1 MRLDYYNRRVARV
14 PVTSDHDKIEG
25 AGMGLQVLA
34 LKTWFSQGLSKHLAK
49 PYAQFKSELIRRAV
63 PADFVWTQLEVLHR
77 QRQVTGHDVHA
88 FQDFSDRM
96 RVLQMEIGFQVVS
109 DQELAKLVLLGTDP
123 ELCRLLR
130 THVVSSLAGW
140 SDLSLER
147 LALDAPAPAVVSE
160 TDVYSD
166 APAEQPGEFDYQVFE
181 RIGREEWGVIAQRR
195 AAIQTFQETGDSTA
209 FAGLNSDSEDDDYS
223 YAPRSFPPLP
233 VSLRGAHGTL
243 TASALVDSGSP
254 QTFLSEDFVQRLGFE
269 KRALEQHTKYTLAMQ
284 NQVPTVFTCTHFVRV
299 PVELANGRWAAG
311 PTYAEVAPLGRDLE
325 LILGGNFIYTHKIDL
340 GHFPHPHLTCKNN
353 PEEPIDL
360 LELSSQPRGTSP
372 VAAIAP
378 VNEDEQLRLAALD
391 QRLRAVYADRF
402 PDDIPP
408 VATYQSPVRHHIEL
422 DNPRTV
428 INLRGYPVAKRHR
441 QAWYLL
447 LQKHLASGRLR
458 PSRSPYASPAFII
471 PKKGSDV
478 DPTISP
484 RWVNDYRHLNRHTIK
499 DRTPLPLADDILST
513 CSKAQFWAKID
524 MTNSF
529 FQTKMAEEDIAK
541 TAVSTPWG
549 LYEWTVMPMGLC
561 NAPATHQRRVNDA
574 LHGLLGTIC
583 FVYLDDI
590 TIFADTLEE
599 HEARVC
605 QVLDAL
611 RRAELYCSPSKTNL
625 ATSECEFLGHIINRS
640 GVHADPK
647 KIKRIH
653 DWHLPATVT
662 ELKGFLGLVQYLR
675 RFIPGLAEHT
685 AALTPLTIKGLTSIG
700 NLWTTPTVRHFEAIK
715 SIVVSLDCLRPPDHS
730 ADAMPF
736 WVMTDASLQGIGG
749 VLLQVSH
756 WKTAHPIA
764 YWSRQYIPAERNYP
778 THEQELLAIVEAL
791 KEWRIDLLGGHFHIL
806 TDHSTL
812 EHFQTQRTVIS
823 RRQARWLDTLA
834 EFDYDLQYLPGREN
848 IVADAMSRYSFPEP
862 IPVIVANISQ
872 VSLSDVVKQQI
883 VDAYKTDAFCQQALN
898 NIASVASEFKI
909 IDALLYLR
917 GRLVIPLLAPL
928 RESILHDAH
937 DALGHLG
944 DVKTYQTVIQTYFW
958 PNMSRH
964 VKQYVQQ
971 YDSCQR
977 TKARTTRVAGKLHS
991 LPVPVRPM
999 TDIAVDFVGP
1009 LPTNKG
1015 FDRVLTI
1022 TDRLSGYVRLI
1033 PAREADTAADVA
1045 NRFHEGWHR
1054 FFGLPQ
1060 RIVSDRDKLFTSKFW
1075 SALHKRLNIKL
1086 QLSSAFHPETD
1097 GRSEKTNKTAF
1108 QILRSLVNRE
1118 QSNWVEC
1125 LTACEYAINSS
1136 VNVSTG
1142 KTPFELVLGYTP
1154 TLAPLAPIEGDEELP
1169 SVEELLAL
1177 RFQSCEEARDQLAV
1191 SKVRQAA
1198 QANKDRADEPSW
1210 AVGDLVLLDSSDR
1223 RKRLHTRKRRAAKL
1237 MDRFDGPY
1245 RIVAAQPGISTYTLQ
1260 LNKDDSAVPFFHTG
1274 KLKAYRSNDSELFPS
1289 REPARPGPVDVGG
1302 EPELNIWSL
1311 GFHGRRIA
1319 IHGSL
1324 PRHWRTRR
1332 HWTVGNIGTRN
1343 ESVFSEGSFVS
1354 RRGESSEA
1362 PLSETACLSEAWAF
1376 RAKTPIYGLVR
1387 NQKKGFDLLRPEAG
1401 YDAYHFFGF
1410 GPNAEAFDRAR
1421 LAHGAFI
1428 VKTPYGLAEPF
1439 EVDGQMKQGDPP
1451 NPLRFSLAMA
1461 MGSYWLDEQAFE
1473 DPLLITTQNRAR
1485 SNNHTQADE
1494 LTLKITQVSAM
1505 DDTILLAKSERTL
1518 AAMTLYMEHFQEAYG
1533 AQTDWGTKTR
1543 AIIMG
1548 LGNQSDTPGTVQVA
1562 TPHGRRQVTVDPA
1575 HVFLKTPFAVPD
1587 RQYTQLES
1595 IVRSI
1600 GFPSTPTRRLP
1611 LSALRRFIEQ
1621 QLISRL
1627 RPRLALC
1634 PIRPDDALKLDQ
1646 LIAMRIKE
1654 YYGWVSHRALNGKN
1668 NAGRPTMPTPWLY
1681 IAAPEP

>member
-1 MRLDYYNRRVARV
+1 MSTPVPPTHVYKASDPPQLHQTSMEALREYFMRLDYYNRRVARV

-130 THVVSSLAGW
+130 THVVS
-140 SDLSLER
+140 
-147 LALDAPAPAVVSE
+147 
-160 TDVYSD
+160 D

-181 RIGREEWGVIAQRR
+181 RIGREDRR
-195 AAIQTFQETGDSTA
+195 TPTTAAEHTTDGLRNGDDVTSPHHRPSLGGPRPRLTAEERAYLDANHGCYRCRALNADHMSSNCPRYVPAPGAPATSSTPLSTAPAARTRPGMVAAIQTFQETGDSTT

-254 QTFLSEDFVQRLGFE
+254 QTFLSEDFVQRLGLE

-478 DPTISP
+478 DPTIAP

-513 CSKAQFWAKID
+513 CSKFWAKID

-561 NAPATHQRRVNDA
+561 NAPATHQRHINDA
-574 LHGLLGTIC
+574 LHGLLDTIC

-749 VLLQVSH
+749 VLLQGSH

-862 IPVIVANISQ
+862 LPVIVANISQ

-971 YDSCQR
+971 CDSCQR

-1033 PAREADTAADVA
+1033 PAREADTAVDVA

-1354 RRGESSEA
+1354 RRGECKARPYDGPQALEIELA
-1362 PLSETACLSEAWAF
+1362 
-1376 RAKTPIYGLVR
+1376 RA
-1387 NQKKGFDLLRPEAG
+1387 
-1401 YDAYHFFGF
+1401 
-1410 GPNAEAFDRAR
+1410 
-1421 LAHGAFI
+1421 
-1428 VKTPYGLAEPF
+1428 
-1439 EVDGQMKQGDPP
+1439 
-1451 NPLRFSLAMA
+1451 
-1461 MGSYWLDEQAFE
+1461 
-1473 DPLLITTQNRAR
+1473 
-1485 SNNHTQADE
+1485 
-1494 LTLKITQVSAM
+1494 
-1505 DDTILLAKSERTL
+1505 
-1518 AAMTLYMEHFQEAYG
+1518 
-1533 AQTDWGTKTR
+1533 
-1543 AIIMG
+1543 
-1548 LGNQSDTPGTVQVA
+1548 
-1562 TPHGRRQVTVDPA
+1562 
-1575 HVFLKTPFAVPD
+1575 
-1587 RQYTQLES
+1587 
-1595 IVRSI
+1595 
-1600 GFPSTPTRRLP
+1600 
-1611 LSALRRFIEQ
+1611 
-1621 QLISRL
+1621 
-1627 RPRLALC
+1627 
-1634 PIRPDDALKLDQ
+1634 
-1646 LIAMRIKE
+1646 
-1654 YYGWVSHRALNGKN
+1654 
-1668 NAGRPTMPTPWLY
+1668 
-1681 IAAPEP
+1681 